1 MHKLLQVNHITPN
14 EKGELFLNVVRVNEI
29 SDGEIKRCSINVIN
43 HQINHTDWMDEESL
57 DDAIYRKC
65 CDVATK
71 VEFKKSSDDYTRA
84 YPCERGSVL
93 LGGFLRESRKI
104 AVNTQRGC
112 GNVIVLNKAAKNIL
126 DSLDYPKD
134 LKGTTVTGLYES
146 MYVAYSEKLNKYV
159 LVGSIILHEYDDKS
173 DEPHILI
180 AYVGQQAYDNGILV
194 ADVNNKYTI
203 IDDIDGAKNY
213 YTLITLKE

>member
-14 EKGELFLNVVRVNEI
+14 EKGELFVNVVRMNEI
-29 SDGEIKRCSINVIN
+29 SDGENKSYSINVIN
-43 HQINHTDWMDEESL
+43 HKINHTDWMDEESL

-71 VEFKKSSDDYTRA
+71 VELKKSSEECTHWHA
-84 YPCERGSVL
+84 GERGSVL
-93 LGGFLRESRKI
+93 LAGLLRECNKI
-104 AVNTQRGC
+104 SMKTRRGC

-126 DSLDYPKD
+126 DSFDYPSD
-134 LKGTTVTGLYES
+134 LKGTTVKGLYES

-180 AYVGQQAYDNGILV
+180 AYVGQPAYDNGILV
-194 ADVNNKYTI
+194 ANVDNKYTI